1 MASQQIVLDPDHPI
15 IIIDIS
21 ILFYNAYFEAATKFY
36 LANGDNKLAYAD
48 MMKEI
53 RAIHAPDLATFKTLA
68 ALIVRRGDTIDYANI
83 HKNEKFTLLFNTV
96 IERLIKKI
104 CNTVSSAPYHRGNAI
119 LINDCRRAN
128 NWRKQIF
135 QNYKETRTS
144 RDIITS
150 AFQFNGKIVE
160 QFWTD
165 VYPKLKIT
173 IGLKMLY
180 LPTMEADDLAY
191 FAKLKIQELF
201 NTTTPHHK
209 LIIVTRDHDYLQ
221 LADANTKIVNFEGND
236 LNMSGYET
244 AAANLAIKILT
255 GDTSDNISP
264 IFTGCGEKTAQKL
277 LLELYPPRQAND
289 IDNSAAQ
296 FIEAIQTASLSNP
309 PSNIATDIARIQ
321 KMDQPAPSGTRSRGR
336 PALPE
341 PSQTITQITDNLLMN
356 IRLIQMSKI
365 PQTYLE
371 EFNRRFTFVSYSA
384 IVTGFNE
391 RFPRPSP
398 PPAAPSSAPNPP
410 TQGQS
415 SSAALQVQQRS
426 AAIAQSARSATA
438 SAAPPIPPTAA
449 PPIPPTAAPPIPPTA
464 APKKERKKE
473 RKKRTT
479 KKTKPSEE

>member
-1 MASQQIVLDPDHPI
+1 MASQQIVLDPEHPI

-53 RAIHAPDLATFKTLA
+53 RAIHAPDLATFKTLS

-83 HKNEKFTLLFNTV
+83 HKNEKFITLFNTV

-104 CNTVSSAPYHRGNAI
+104 CNTVSSTPYHRGNAI

-135 QNYKETRTS
+135 QNYKENRAS

-160 QFWTD
+160 QFWSD
-165 VYPKLKIT
+165 LYPKLKIT

-209 LIIVTRDHDYLQ
+209 LIIVTRDYDYLQ
-221 LADANTKIVNFEGND
+221 LADANTKIVNFEGNP
-236 LNMSGYET
+236 LNISGYET

-255 GDTSDNISP
+255 GDSSDNISP

-277 LLELYPPRQAND
+277 LLELYPPRQANN
-289 IDNSAAQ
+289 IDDSATQ
-296 FIEAIQTASLSNP
+296 FIEAIQSVSASSP

-321 KMDQPAPSGTRSRGR
+321 KMDQPTPSGTRSRGR

-341 PSQTITQITDNLLMN
+341 PSVSISQITDNLLMN

-365 PQTYLE
+365 PNTYLE
-371 EFNRRFTFVSYSA
+371 EFNRRYIFVAYNT
-384 IVTGFNE
+384 VLTGFNE

-398 PPAAPSSAPNPP
+398 APTAPSSAPNP
-410 TQGQS
+410 TGQA

-426 AAIAQSARSATA
+426 AAVAQSARSATA
-438 SAAPPIPPTAA
+438 SALAAAPPIPPTAPPTAA
-449 PPIPPTAAPPIPPTA
+449 PPIPPTDTP
-464 APKKERKKE
+464 KKE